1 VGSGVG
7 PARVKVRL
15 VDPFSAL
22 VLIGVE
28 CTTLAVRAQACL
40 NEVFRVM
47 GPYEDRM
54 GSDDDVRESYAELKK
69 MGVLHASKFVNILN
83 SGMPTTDRIAKITK
97 TTLERQETT
106 FGHLTRVAVLVQ
118 RYVPICEKEAER
130 AKKVRD
136 ETRAEVADKW
146 KEQVAQV
153 RAVAQN

>member
-83 SGMPTTDRIAKITK
+83 SGMLSTDRIAKISK
-97 TTLERQETT
+97 TTLEWKETAS
-106 FGHLTRVAVLVQ
+106 GHLTRVAVWVQ
-118 RYVPICEKEAER
+118 RYAPICEKEMDR

-136 ETRAEVADKW
+136 ERRAEVAKRW
-146 KEQVAQV
+146 KEQVS
-153 RAVAQN
+153 RVAQN